1 MLNSVSLVGRIVK
14 TVYHVE
20 DMAFLDIEVKRP
32 FPEEIG
38 KEKFDVFSIA
48 LWKGLE
54 DMMIDVAQKGM
65 IITVRGRLIFNKFSQ
80 NRYEFKDM
88 IIYGEVI
95 EILNKYF
102 I

>member
-1 MLNSVSLVGRIVK
+1 MLNSVSLVGRIVR

-20 DMAFLDIEVKRP
+20 DTAFLDIEVKRP

-38 KEKFDVFSIA
+38 KEKFDIFSIA

-54 DMMIDVAQKGM
+54 DMMVDVAQNGM
-65 IITVRGRLIFNKFSQ
+65 IITVRGRLILNKFSQ
-80 NRYEFKDM
+80 NKYEFKDM

>member
-1 MLNSVSLVGRIVK
+1 
-14 TVYHVE
+14 
-20 DMAFLDIEVKRP
+20 
-32 FPEEIG
+32 
-38 KEKFDVFSIA
+38 
-48 LWKGLE
+48 
-54 DMMIDVAQKGM
+54 MMIDVAQKGM